1 MASRFCFVFVVFYL
15 AAILLVAVWIRSAN
29 RRIFYNLRKIDA
41 EQSRLKQQLWE
52 KQLQL
57 ESLINP
63 GSVYKRVNP
72 VLEAD

>member
-1 MASRFCFVFVVFYL
+1 MASRLCFVFVVFYL
-15 AAILLVAVWIRSAN
+15 AAILLVAVWVRSAN
-29 RRIFYNLRKIDA
+29 RQMFYNLRKIDA

>member
-1 MASRFCFVFVVFYL
+1 MASRLCFVFVVFYL

-29 RRIFYNLRKIDA
+29 RRMFYNLSKIGA

-63 GSVYKRVNP
+63 GSVYKQLNP
-72 VLEAD
+72 AWEAD